1 MATGDLAGDC
11 VTNRVVLHPRAA
23 PSDRLRV
30 WLGVLLQRDE
40 PRLTWYLDG
49 AVTNPTPVR
58 RLARAYDRYPQPG
71 YTGVMTG
78 VYEFSG
84 LDPATIHRVQVRVGD
99 AENSDALQV
108 RTLPAKLGD
117 EPFRVL
123 LGSCYAYET
132 DRTGLASQLV
142 ASLRPRPDLIFLLGD
157 QVYLDQPVLESFTAD
172 EATLAQRFEAKYIA
186 NWTIPAGRA
195 PNGYARILDAA
206 PSASIPDDHEFW
218 NNYPRISAAVPATM
232 RRNVRESWKNAAL
245 AMYGAFQRNDSATK
259 SEIIDIDPLSF
270 FLMDNRTSRSETNTR
285 TMSPQTL
292 TDFDEWTRRVAG
304 SQTIPVLITG
314 PSIFQDRKS
323 DFAADA
329 FDSNLA
335 NYDDF
340 MEIMSRLQLMARAGN
355 PVLLLTGDVHYARIL
370 QADLKLTQLMRPG
383 GSMYEVISSPTS
395 LVNMPFR
402 DQWSDAARRVG
413 NILHRKTVP
422 AGRWKKA
429 SIPGEDKALD
439 HFSSDLRFDT
449 KYPTDRET
457 QRGDHVTVLSFR
469 RTNLGVKLTVT
480 YHAVPKPETEGNRLG
495 DAPVELSLSWALE
508 REGIPHA

>member
-1 MATGDLAGDC
+1 

-30 WLGVLLQRDE
+30 WLGVLLQQDE
-40 PRLTWYLDG
+40 PKLTWYLDG
-49 AVTNPTPVR
+49 AAAKPSPVR
-58 RLARAYDRYPQPG
+58 RLARAYDSYPQPG
-71 YTGVMTG
+71 YIGVMTG

-84 LDPATIHRVQVRVGD
+84 LDPETIHRVQVRVGD
-99 AENSDALQV
+99 ADYSEVLQA

-123 LGSCYAYET
+123 LASCFAYET

-142 ASLRPRPDLIFLLGD
+142 TSLRPQPDLTFLVGD
-157 QVYLDQPVLESFTAD
+157 QVYLDQPVFESFTGD
-172 EATLAQRFEAKYIA
+172 EATLAQRFEAKYLA
-186 NWTIPAGRA
+186 NWAIPAGA
-195 PNGYARILDAA
+195 PTGYARILDAA

-218 NNYPRISAAVPATM
+218 NNFPQISAAVPATI

-245 AMYGAFQRNDSATK
+245 AMYGAFQRNDSTTK

-270 FLMDNRTSRSETNTR
+270 FLMDNRTSRSETNTS
-285 TMSPQTL
+285 TMSAQTL

-304 SQTIPVLITG
+304 SQAIPVLITG
-314 PSIFQDRKS
+314 PSIFQDKRS
-323 DFAADA
+323 DFAGDA
-329 FDSNLA
+329 LDNNLA

-340 MEIMSRLQLMARAGN
+340 IEIMSRLQLMARSGN

-370 QADLKLTQLMRPG
+370 QADLKLTQLTRPG

-413 NILHRKTVP
+413 DILRRKPVP
-422 AGRWKKA
+422 AARWKKA
-429 SIPGEDKALD
+429 SLPGEGKTLA

-449 KYPTDRET
+449 KYPTERET
-457 QRGDHVTVLSFR
+457 QRGDHVAVLSFR

-495 DAPVELSLSWALE
+495 DSPVEISLSWALE